1 MNKHAECQEFSPAVS
16 VVAPCFNEEEVIPQ
30 FIERMSEACRCAV
43 GDEYEVILINDGSHD
58 STWSLISAAVRK
70 YKRIVGVNLARNHGH
85 QLALSAGLSL
95 CRGQRVLIIDADLQ
109 DPPELL
115 TDMMALMNE
124 GYDVVYGQRAGREGE
139 TWLKRLTAAAFYR
152 LLQMLTNVQI
162 PVDTGDFR
170 LINRRILERLKAM
183 PEQHRFVRGLV
194 AWLGGQ
200 QVAFPYKREPRFAGK
215 TKYTIGMMIGFAI
228 DAITGFSVA
237 PLRLVIYI
245 GLLSIVLASVLG
257 IYVLYSWLV
266 LGTVQG
272 WTSLMV
278 VILAFGGIQLF
289 SLAVIGEYIGRTYM
303 QTKGRPLFLINEVLV
318 HDDAHPELVGYRQL
332 RDMG

>member
-1 MNKHAECQEFSPAVS
+1 MNKLSTNPEFSPAIS
-16 VVAPCFNEEEVIPQ
+16 VVVPCFNEEEVLPHMV
-30 FIERMSEACRCAV
+30 ERLSKACSCAV
-43 GDEYEVILINDGSHD
+43 GDDYEVILVNDGSND
-58 STWSLISAAVRK
+58 DTWSLISAAVRK
-70 YKRIVGVNLARNHGH
+70 NKRIVGVNLARNHGH

-124 GYDVVYGQRAGREGE
+124 GYDVVYGQRESREGE

-152 LLQMLTNVQI
+152 VLQRLTSIQI

-170 LINRRILERLKAM
+170 LINRRISERLQAM

-194 AWLGGQ
+194 SWLGGK
-200 QVAFPYKREPRFAGK
+200 QVAFPYKRDRRFAGK
-215 TKYTIGMMIGFAI
+215 TKYTTGKMIGFAI
-228 DAITGFSVA
+228 DAITGFSVT
-237 PLRLVIYI
+237 PLRLAIYM
-245 GLLSIVLASVLG
+245 GLLSVILALVLG
-257 IYVLYSWLV
+257 IYVLYSWLM
-266 LGTVQG
+266 LGALQG

-278 VILAFGGIQLF
+278 IVLTFSGMQLF
-289 SLAVIGEYIGRTYM
+289 ALAVIGEYIGRTYI

-318 HDDAHPELVGYRQL
+318 HDNAHPESV
-332 RDMG
+332 D

>member
-1 MNKHAECQEFSPAVS
+1 MNKLSTYPEFSPAVS
-16 VVAPCFNEEEVIPQ
+16 VVVPCFNEEEVFPHIV
-30 FIERMSEACRCAV
+30 ERLSKACSCAV
-43 GDEYEVILINDGSHD
+43 GDDYEVILVNDGSD
-58 STWSLISAAVRK
+58 DNTWSLISAAVRK
-70 YKRIVGVNLARNHGH
+70 NKRIVGVNLARNHGH

-124 GYDVVYGQRAGREGE
+124 GYDVVYGQRESREGE

-152 LLQMLTNVQI
+152 LLQRSTSIQI

-170 LINRRILERLKAM
+170 LINRRILERLQAM

-194 AWLGGQ
+194 SWLGGK
-200 QVAFPYKREPRFAGK
+200 QVAFPYKRDPRFAGK
-215 TKYTIGMMIGFAI
+215 TKYTTGKMIGFAI
-228 DAITGFSVA
+228 DAITGFSIT
-237 PLRLVIYI
+237 PLRLAIYM
-245 GLLSIVLASVLG
+245 GLLSVILALVLG

-266 LGTVQG
+266 LGALQG

-278 VILAFGGIQLF
+278 IVLTFGGMQLF
-289 SLAVIGEYIGRTYM
+289 ALAVIGEYIGRTYI

-318 HDDAHPELVGYRQL
+318 HDNAHPESV
-332 RDMG
+332 D

>member
-16 VVAPCFNEEEVIPQ
+16 VVAPCFNEEEVFPQ
-30 FIERMSEACRCAV
+30 FIDRMSEACRCAV
-43 GDEYEVILINDGSHD
+43 GDDYEIILVNDGSHD
-58 STWSLISAAVRK
+58 STWSLISAAVSK
-70 YKRIVGVNLARNHGH
+70 NKRIVGVNLARNHGH

-124 GYDVVYGQRAGREGE
+124 GYDVVYGQRARREGE

-152 LLQMLTNVQI
+152 LLQRLTSIQI

-170 LINRRILERLKAM
+170 LISRRILERLAAM
-183 PEQHRFVRGLV
+183 PEPHRFVRGLV
-194 AWLGGQ
+194 AWLGGK

-215 TKYTIGMMIGFAI
+215 TKYTIGKMIILSA

-237 PLRLVIYI
+237 PLRLTIYL
-245 GLLSIVLASVLG
+245 GLLSMILAFALG
-257 IYVLYSWLV
+257 GYVLYSWLV
-266 LGTVQG
+266 LDTVQG

-278 VILAFGGIQLF
+278 VVLAFGGIQLF
-289 SLAVIGEYIGRTYM
+289 ALAVMGEYIGRTYI

-318 HDDAHPELVGYRQL
+318 HDNAHPES
-332 RDMG
+332 DD